1 MKKTDLLMAIDKANR
16 IYTAILEVFPVF
28 KMDKHSDLKKIY
40 LVFSTP
46 HGQCEMTGDTLQIL
60 KYFPA
65 MISESAFKDKTIHI
79 LKTLQGLEIEL
90 KKAAGGNTKA
100 EIQKK
105 IQDAS
110 CLLNAVLEKLEF
122 KEDTFIEI
130 RFNRPILDLIFK
142 MQKDPLVSQVHTP
155 QSQASIRIV
164 LGTLIELAQRVD
176 NLGVNKDEY
185 KQL

>member
-1 MKKTDLLMAIDKANR
+1 MEQRMKKTDLLMAIDKANR

-90 KKAAGGNTKA
+90 KK
-100 EIQKK
+100 I
-105 IQDAS
+105 I
-110 CLLNAVLEKLEF
+110 
-122 KEDTFIEI
+122 I
-130 RFNRPILDLIFK
+130 
-142 MQKDPLVSQVHTP
+142 
-155 QSQASIRIV
+155 
-164 LGTLIELAQRVD
+164 
-176 NLGVNKDEY
+176 
-185 KQL
+185 

>member
-1 MKKTDLLMAIDKANR
+1 MTKEDLITAIDKANK
-16 IYTAILEVFPVF
+16 ILNAIIDNYSGL
-28 KMDKHSDLKKIY
+28 KMDKHSDVKKAY

-46 HGQCEMTGDTLQIL
+46 YGQFEITDNPLQIL
-60 KYFPA
+60 KEFSA
-65 MISESAFKDKTIHI
+65 MISESEYKNKGIMLLETI
-79 LKTLQGLEIEL
+79 QGLEVEL
-90 KKAAGGNTKA
+90 KNVVRGNMKE

-105 IQDAS
+105 IKKTS
-110 CLLNAVLEKLEF
+110 HLLNANLQKIEF

-176 NLGVNKDEY
+176 NLGVNKDEN